1 MQSDS
6 LKLNSEW
13 TFWYASRKE
22 KDHHIP
28 YENRL
33 TEISTFSDL
42 KSFLETYIYLKKINE
57 IPRNADIYYLKE
69 DIYLY
74 GKIVLIQDI
83 YFIDLMKEK
92 KKILIINGKK
102 YYLL

>member
-1 MQSDS
+1 MQNNSS
-6 LKLNSEW
+6 PKLNSEW

-33 TEISTFSDL
+33 TEISSFSDL
-42 KSFLETYIYLKKINE
+42 KSFLQIYLYLKK
-57 IPRNADIYYLKE
+57 

-92 KKILIINGKK
+92 KKILIFNGKK
-102 YYLL
+102 